1 MDNFLTRTFNQ
12 NVSGSSY
19 YDALYATVQGYLVDF
34 EKAGKSSFSTT
45 LTIVLHNDEPFHSI
59 VDDITQQIGGF
70 YNYHTA
76 TAAFIRRVDNEVLI
90 AVHSANDDNEFDYFD
105 YSDSDYNAST
115 LGGQTSNEINVHFY
129 GNKDLIERV
138 AVYLREKYCQNISA
152 RIKWSFIVGHQT
164 MSLNTYLT
172 SANPIYDE
180 YYPYIENGVENFI
193 NDYISS
199 KQSILILLG
208 PPGTGKT
215 SFIRYMLFKNKM
227 KALAFYDK
235 NMTRTDATLAS
246 FITRREND
254 ILILEDADLL
264 LYSREDG
271 NDTMNQL
278 LNTSDGLVNV
288 MNKKI
293 IITANITDR
302 KDIDSALL
310 RPGRCFDIINFRPL
324 TKDEARDAA
333 TRGGI
338 DMKFN
343 KKEYTLAE
351 LFNNREQEQ
360 IVKKQKIGFV

>member
-1 MDNFLTRTFNQ
+1 MSNFFTRNFNQ

-19 YDALYATVQGYLVDF
+19 YDALYATVQAYLLNF
-34 EKAGKSSFSTT
+34 EKTGKSSFSTT
-45 LTIVLHNDEPFHSI
+45 LTIVLHNGEPFHSI
-59 VDDITQQIGGF
+59 VEDITQQVDGF

-76 TAAFIRRVDNEVLI
+76 TAAFVRRGDDAVLI
-90 AVHSANDDNEFDYFD
+90 AVHSSNDDDDHDYYD
-105 YSDSDYNAST
+105 YSDSDYHASI
-115 LGGQTSNEINVHFY
+115 LGGKSSDEIHIHLY
-129 GNKDLIERV
+129 GDKDVIDRV
-138 AVYLREKYCQNISA
+138 AIYLRQKYCQNISA

-172 SANPIYDE
+172 SANPVYDE
-180 YYPYIENGVENFI
+180 YYPYINGGIENYISN
-193 NDYISS
+193 YISS

-215 SFIRYMLFKNKM
+215 SLIRYMLFKYKM

-235 NMTRTDATLAS
+235 NMTRTDSTLAS
-246 FITRREND
+246 FITKREND

-264 LYSREDG
+264 LYSREEG

-293 IITANITDR
+293 IITANITDK

-310 RPGRCFDIINFRPL
+310 RPGRCFDIIDFRPL
-324 TKDEARDAA
+324 TLDEAKKAA
-333 TRGGI
+333 ARGNI
-338 DMKFN
+338 DISFN

-360 IVKKQKIGFV
+360 IVKKQKVGFV